1 MTASHP
7 KDDAA
12 LQRHMVRGSAWIMS
26 VRWSLRI
33 LGLISTLILARLLAP
48 ADYGVVAIASMIVG
62 VVEVFSRTGQQSALI
77 RLPHPTREHFD
88 SAWTVS
94 LLLGV
99 AVGLVIWALTPLTTI
114 YFHEPRAAVVV
125 QILAFRVMLNG
136 AQNIGIVNF
145 QRRLQFN
152 RLFWFNIIPTLIS
165 FPVTVTAAFVLRNYW
180 VLVIGLMVEYATVFA
195 LSYIMEPYRPRIC
208 FSKVREIWSFSSWS
222 LVKSIGIYLNDM
234 IDRVAIGG
242 FAGSA
247 AMGRFQVASEVAT
260 IPSQEVINPIVS
272 VLFPVMATV
281 QHDHDR
287 RRTLYLAVLY
297 WSALV
302 CMSTSVGVALVSD
315 DFVDLVLGPQWH
327 DMKPL
332 MPWMAL
338 SFGVLGMSNSVYTA
352 FDTVGRPLISARLQ
366 WLRFFWMALAIVPV
380 AFLTHDLVS
389 VAITRLVVTI
399 TITPVLFLALTQAF
413 GFPFREIVTTIWR
426 PVAAALVMVAA
437 VLSTNAAISFTGPAR
452 LFLDAGVGAAVY
464 VGSIMVLWHLIG
476 RPEGPERALWNRVN
490 SGLVLAGSRG

>member
-77 RLPHPTREHFD
+77 RLPHPTRGAFRFRMD
-88 SAWTVS
+88 SLSS
-94 LLLGV
+94 LGRRP
-99 AVGLVIWALTPLTTI
+99 VGLVIWALTPLTTI

-195 LSYIMEPYRPRIC
+195 LSYIMEPYARGSASARC
-208 FSKVREIWSFSSWS
+208 GRFGQFSSWS

-366 WLRFFWMALAIVPV
+366 WLRFFWMAVAIVPV

-452 LFLDAGVGAAVY
+452 LFLDAG
-464 VGSIMVLWHLIG
+464 
-476 RPEGPERALWNRVN
+476 
-490 SGLVLAGSRG
+490 RGCCRLRR